1 MPKIVVLYPQPR
13 DLAEFE
19 RAYVEDHTPMVA
31 PSFKGIQKFV
41 ASKVVGAP
49 GGGTP
54 AYHRIAELH
63 FPSMSVLEAAAS
75 SKGAEEAVKHAT
87 SISSG
92 GAPVFLIAEEEV
104 TTF

>member
-13 DLAEFE
+13 DVAEFE

-54 AYHRIAELH
+54 AFHRIAELH

-75 SKGAEEAVKHAT
+75 SKGAEAAVAHAV
-87 SISSG
+87 SISTG
-92 GAPVFLIAEEEV
+92 GSPVFLIAEEEV